1 MDDLKFKVLL
11 NDKTEKEFF
20 ILHTFKDNDLNVV
33 IYTDDS
39 SNMHMCFTGNPGTG
53 KTTVARIITGVLY
66 DNAGSTITWFI
77 MIGLCLGG
85 IFLGFYI
92 NRKDR
97 EFFHL

>member
-39 SNMHMCFTGNPGTG
+39 SNYYANYYKIDNGNI
-53 KTTVARIITGVLY
+53 KFLDKDVSQELVLKKVEEIINNG
-66 DNAGSTITWFI
+66 
-77 MIGLCLGG
+77 
-85 IFLGFYI
+85 
-92 NRKDR
+92 
-97 EFFHL
+97 E